1 MALGSYCVD
10 IKSLE
15 LERDDLNPDSI
26 VSGEPQMFS
35 RVLST
40 SYNGNVVRGV
50 WKLTE
55 GQLEIWATDSMTDK

>member
-1 MALGSYCVD
+1 MANSHCVD
-10 IKSLE
+10 VKSLE
-15 LERDDLNPDSI
+15 LDRDELSPDSI

-55 GQLEIWATDSMTDK
+55 GRV